1 MAIVSMQKLS
11 VCANKKHRKAI
22 LEALQAMGAMEV
34 FTDQIDEEGLL
45 KMDTASRRAQ
55 FERTADAFDQAL
67 KKLKEYAPENKKGIA
82 ALTGKDV
89 IDQKTFRQVV
99 SEKRDYKRWARE
111 INQAEKE
118 ISECKG
124 TILKDENQIVS
135 LTPWLSLDVPMSE
148 SGTKMTAVLI
158 GTLPGVV
165 TEEELFSYAAKDLD
179 DPAVT
184 VKVLSSS
191 SEQTCVAAVCL
202 KRDSGKVEENLRSKG
217 FARPAQM
224 VKRLPREVVEDLKK
238 DIEVQNGEIERL
250 KQMIASYAD
259 KREGFR
265 ISADYY
271 RTREE
276 KYKLLGTIPQS
287 ENVFFLEGW
296 VTADSADQIIRLL
309 TDRFGAYVEKEETR
323 EDDEEPT
330 VLRNNRFSRS
340 VEGVLESYGLP
351 TKGHVDPTFIMSFF
365 YVFFFGMMLSDG
377 GYGLIMAIAC
387 GIILLKYK
395 RIEEGLKKMLT
406 LFFWC
411 GVSTAFWGF
420 MYGGFFGDLIDTVAK
435 TFFGYTGEAT
445 LLPPLWFAPLTDP
458 MKLLVWCML
467 FGMIHLFTGL
477 GIKGYELLKRGD
489 IVGFISD
496 ILAWYLFVLGLIL
509 LLLPS
514 SLFESISGMQFNFPE
529 WLATAAKAMTI
540 IGALIILVM
549 SGRSQKNPAI
559 RIALGAYDLY
569 GITSWLSDALSYS
582 RLLALG
588 LATGV
593 IASVINLMAG
603 MVAKGNGFIGVII
616 FILIE
621 LLGHTLNIG
630 INALGAYV
638 HTNRLQYVEFFG
650 KFYDAGGRA
659 FKPFKTA
666 NQYIEV
672 KEEK

>member
-672 KEEK
+672 KEER

>member
-158 GTLPGVV
+158 GTMPGVV

-202 KRDSGKVEENLRSKG
+202 KRDSGKVEENLRAKG

>member
-158 GTLPGVV
+158 GTMPGVV

-202 KRDSGKVEENLRSKG
+202 KRDSGKVEENLRAKG

-529 WLATAAKAMTI
+529 WLTTAAKAMTI

-672 KEEK
+672 KEER

>member
-158 GTLPGVV
+158 GTMPGVV

-202 KRDSGKVEENLRSKG
+202 KRDSGKVEENLRAKG

-672 KEEK
+672 KEER